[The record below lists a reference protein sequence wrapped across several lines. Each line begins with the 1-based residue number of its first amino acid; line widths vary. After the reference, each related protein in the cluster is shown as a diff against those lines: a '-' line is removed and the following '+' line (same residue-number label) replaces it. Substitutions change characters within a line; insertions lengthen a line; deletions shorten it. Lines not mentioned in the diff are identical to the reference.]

1 MTAIEKETTMM
12 CSKDFER
19 CVQCMDCRGVERN
32 APSQQESTITRKKMV
47 AAHVALIAAI
57 LMAPTH
63 EALARV
69 GGGFGGGHGGS
80 FGGGLHGGAG
90 LGRGFRADD
99 LRAGGNR
106 ELEFGGRGFAHRAQV
121 GDPYWSPCDYSSTYG
136 TNGCGG

>member
-47 AAHVALIAAI
+47 AAHVALIAVI

-63 EALARV
+63 EALARG

-80 FGGGLHGGAG
+80 LA
-90 LGRGFRADD
+90 
-99 LRAGGNR
+99 
-106 ELEFGGRGFAHRAQV
+106 EV
-121 GDPYWSPCDYSSTYG
+121 STVALVWDAASAPMICAPAVIA
-136 TNGCGG
+136 N